1 VRAGDR
7 FVVAIESL
15 EEGRDASVNH
25 DGQNAGPVVVRVRDR
40 EQGTIVRAI
49 PVGTDIEAAE
59 DLRLRVH
66 DDLAH
71 FDADT
76 FARRYGIGAGGR
88 PPLRRAH
95 FGLGSNVGDRAAAL
109 QAAVDGLAAAD
120 GVSVVAVSP
129 VYETDPVGGPEQ
141 PDYLNAVVAVET
153 DRTAR
158 ELLELAKR
166 LEDEAGRV
174 PGERWGPRPLD
185 VDVLL
190 VGDDEVDEPDLV
202 VPHPRLYER
211 AFVMVPLADLDPML
225 APWVPPGDAG
235 VRPTEVQLAL
245 PQTQ

>member
-1 VRAGDR
+1 MRAGDR
-7 FVVAIESL
+7 FAVAIEPL
-15 EEGRDASVNH
+15 EEGRDASGNDN
-25 DGQNAGPVVVRVRDR
+25 DGGSVVVRVRDR
-40 EQGTIVRAI
+40 EQGAVVRAI
-49 PVGTDIEAAE
+49 PVGTDVEAAE
-59 DLRLRVH
+59 DLRVRIR

-109 QAAVDGLAAAD
+109 QAAVDGLAAAE
-120 GVSVVAVSP
+120 GVTPVAVSP
-129 VYETDPVGGPEQ
+129 VYETEPVGGPEQ
-141 PDYLNAVVAVET
+141 PEYLNAVVAVDT
-153 DRTAR
+153 DRTPR
-158 ELLELAKR
+158 ELLEIAKR

-190 VGDDEVDEPDLV
+190 VDDDEVDEPDLV
-202 VPHPRLYER
+202 VPHPRLFER

-225 APWVPPGDAG
+225 APWVPPDEAG
-235 VRPTEVQLAL
+235 VRRSEVELAL

>member
-7 FVVAIESL
+7 FVVAIEPV
-15 EEGRDASVNH
+15 EEGHDTSANH
-25 DGQNAGPVVVRVRDR
+25 DGGSVVVRVRDR
-40 EQGTIVRAI
+40 EQGTVVRAI
-49 PVGTDIEAAE
+49 PVGTDIAAAE
-59 DLRLRVH
+59 DLRLRIR

-76 FARRYGIGAGGR
+76 FARRYGIGASGR
-88 PPLRRAH
+88 PPLRLAH

-109 QAAVDGLAAAD
+109 QAAVDGLAAAE
-120 GVSVVAVSP
+120 GVTPVAVSP
-129 VYETDPVGGPEQ
+129 VYETEPVGGPEQ
-141 PDYLNAVVAVET
+141 PEYLNAVVAVET
-153 DRTAR
+153 DRTPR
-158 ELLELAKR
+158 ELLEIAKR

-235 VRPTEVQLAL
+235 VRRSEVQLAL

>member
-7 FVVAIESL
+7 FVVGIEAP
-15 EEGRDASVNH
+15 EGDDENH
-25 DGQNAGPVVVRVRDR
+25 DDEDTPVVVRVRDR
-40 EQGTIVRAI
+40 THGTVVRAI
-49 PVGTDIEAAE
+49 PVGTDAAAAE
-59 DLRLRVH
+59 DLRTRIR
-66 DDLAH
+66 DDLAR

-76 FARRYGIGAGGR
+76 FMRLYGIGAGGR
-88 PPLRRAH
+88 PAARRAYL
-95 FGLGSNVGDRAAAL
+95 GLGANIGDRTRAL
-109 QAAVDGLAAAD
+109 QAAVDGLAADD
-120 GVSVVAVSP
+120 GVTVVAVSP

-141 PDYLNAVVAVET
+141 PDYLNAVVALDT
-153 DRTAR
+153 DRTPR

-225 APWVPPGDAG
+225 APWVPPGEAG
-235 VRPTEVQLAL
+235 VRRSEVELAL

>member
-1 VRAGDR
+1 VRAADR
-7 FVVAIESL
+7 FVVAIEQPDESHG
-15 EEGRDASVNH
+15 ESAGP
-25 DGQNAGPVVVRVRDR
+25 DGHPVVVRVRDR
-40 EQGTIVRAI
+40 SQGSVVRAI
-49 PVGTDIEAAE
+49 AVGTDVAAAE
-59 DLRLRVH
+59 DLRTRIR
-66 DDLAH
+66 DDLAR

-76 FARRYGIGAGGR
+76 FIRTYAIGAGGR
-88 PPLRRAH
+88 PPVRRAYL
-95 FGLGSNVGDRAAAL
+95 GLGSNVGDRARAL

-120 GVSVVAVSP
+120 GVTVVAVSP

-141 PDYLNAVVAVET
+141 PEYLNAVVAVET

-158 ELLELAKR
+158 ELLEVAKR

-190 VGDDEVDEPDLV
+190 AGDDEVDEPDLV

-225 APWVPPGDAG
+225 APWVPPGEAG
-235 VRPTEVQLAL
+235 VRRSEVELAL

>member
-7 FVVAIESL
+7 FVVEIEPPD
-15 EEGRDASVNH
+15 EDDENDHA
-25 DGQNAGPVVVRVRDR
+25 DDGPVVVRVRDR
-40 EQGTIVRAI
+40 TQGTVVRAI
-49 PVGTDIEAAE
+49 PVGTDVVAAE
-59 DLRLRVH
+59 DLRTRIRE
-66 DDLAH
+66 DLAR

-76 FARRYGIGAGGR
+76 FMHRYGIGAGD
-88 PPLRRAH
+88 PPPARRAYL
-95 FGLGSNVGDRAAAL
+95 GLGANIGDRARAL

-120 GVSVVAVSP
+120 GVTVVAVSP
-129 VYETDPVGGPEQ
+129 VYESEPVGGPEQ
-141 PDYLNAVVAVET
+141 PEYLNAVVAVDT
-153 DRTAR
+153 NRTPR
-158 ELLELAKR
+158 RLLEIAKR

-190 VGDDEVDEPDLV
+190 VGDDEVAEPDLV

-225 APWVPPGDAG
+225 APWVPAGAAG
-235 VRPTEVQLAL
+235 VRRSRVELAL

>member
-7 FVVAIESL
+7 FVVGIEPPDDDD
-15 EEGRDASVNH
+15 ENDHA
-25 DGQNAGPVVVRVRDR
+25 DDGPVVVRVRDR
-40 EQGTIVRAI
+40 TQGTVVRAI
-49 PVGTDIEAAE
+49 PVGTDVVAAE
-59 DLRLRVH
+59 DLRTRIRE
-66 DDLAH
+66 DLAR

-76 FARRYGIGAGGR
+76 FMHRYGIGAGD
-88 PPLRRAH
+88 PPPARRAYL
-95 FGLGSNVGDRAAAL
+95 GLGANIGDRARAL
-109 QAAVDGLAAAD
+109 QAAVDGLAAAA
-120 GVSVVAVSP
+120 GVTVVAVSP
-129 VYETDPVGGPEQ
+129 VYETEPFGGPEQ
-141 PDYLNAVVAVET
+141 PEYLNAVVAVDT
-153 DRTAR
+153 NRTPR
-158 ELLELAKR
+158 QLLEIAKR

-225 APWVPPGDAG
+225 APWVPAGAAG
-235 VRPTEVQLAL
+235 VRRSRVELAL

>member
-7 FVVAIESL
+7 FVVEIEPPD
-15 EEGRDASVNH
+15 EDDENDHA
-25 DGQNAGPVVVRVRDR
+25 DDGPVVVRVRDR
-40 EQGTIVRAI
+40 TQGTVVRAI
-49 PVGTDIEAAE
+49 PVGTDVVAAE
-59 DLRLRVH
+59 DLRTRIRE
-66 DDLAH
+66 DLAR

-76 FARRYGIGAGGR
+76 FMHRYGIGAGD
-88 PPLRRAH
+88 PPPARRAYL
-95 FGLGSNVGDRAAAL
+95 GLGANIGDRARAL

-120 GVSVVAVSP
+120 GVTVVAVSP
-129 VYETDPVGGPEQ
+129 VYESEPVGGPEQ
-141 PDYLNAVVAVET
+141 PEYLNAVVAVDT
-153 DRTAR
+153 NRTPR
-158 ELLELAKR
+158 RLLEIAKR

-225 APWVPPGDAG
+225 APWVPAGAAG
-235 VRPTEVQLAL
+235 VRRSRVELAL

>member
-1 VRAGDR
+1 VRAADR
-7 FVVAIESL
+7 FVVVIEQPD
-15 EEGRDASVNH
+15 EGHGEGAGT
-25 DGQNAGPVVVRVRDR
+25 DGHPVVVRVRDR
-40 EQGTIVRAI
+40 TQGTVVRAI
-49 PVGTDIEAAE
+49 SFGTDVAAAE
-59 DLRLRVH
+59 DLRTRIR
-66 DDLAH
+66 DDLAR

-76 FARRYGIGAGGR
+76 FIRAYAIGAVAR
-88 PPLRRAH
+88 PSMRRGYL
-95 FGLGSNVGDRAAAL
+95 GLGSNVGDRGGAL
-109 QAAVDGLAAAD
+109 QAAVDGLAAAE
-120 GVSVVAVSP
+120 GVTVVDVSP

-141 PDYLNAVVAVET
+141 PEYLNAVVAIET

-158 ELLELAKR
+158 ELLDVAKR
-166 LEDEAGRV
+166 LEDQAGRV

-225 APWVPPGDAG
+225 APWVPPGEAG
-235 VRPTEVQLAL
+235 VRRSEVQLAL